1 MTLLLNYPQKYD
13 NKDNL
18 LQRGENT
25 LPRYAAVNDLKFL
38 FMVMTE
44 KFITNHEFLMLHI
57 GFEKKLFYKH
67 LIRMSDF

>member
-18 LQRGENT
+18 LHRGENT

-38 FMVMTE
+38 FTVMTE
-44 KFITNHEFLMLHI
+44 K
-57 GFEKKLFYKH
+57 
-67 LIRMSDF
+67 LIIKSRVFNASHRL